1 MAKEFTLTYS
11 VKEWTLMKKAF
22 NLSLSANEI
31 ELDKYMKQE
40 PKSENVH
47 TLIALCVYKR
57 EGLINLLNK
66 LN

>member
-1 MAKEFTLTYS
+1 
-11 VKEWTLMKKAF
+11 MKKAF